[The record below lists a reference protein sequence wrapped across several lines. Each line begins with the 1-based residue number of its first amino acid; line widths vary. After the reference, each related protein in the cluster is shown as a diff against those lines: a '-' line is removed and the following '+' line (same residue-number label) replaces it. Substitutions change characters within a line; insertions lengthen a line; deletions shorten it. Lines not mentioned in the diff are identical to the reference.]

1 MTDVYKVDE
10 NSKTSMSLQ
19 IAKIIADNYDSK
31 DIKVYISTCIYYAL
45 LSELILVEN
54 MGTNE
59 NDFLKMCS
67 PPAPNLTKVGT
78 ISNSDIIVDYHKYPY
93 DEIEILKLNNE
104 DE

>member
-10 NSKTSMSLQ
+10 NSKTSMSVQ
-19 IAKIIADNYDSK
+19 IAKIIVNYDSK

-45 LSELILVEN
+45 LSELILAEN
-54 MGTNE
+54 MVTNE

-93 DEIEILKLNNE
+93 DEIEILRLNKE
-104 DE
+104 EK

>member
-10 NSKTSMSLQ
+10 NSKTSMSVQ
-19 IAKIIADNYDSK
+19 IAKIIDNYDSK

-54 MGTNE
+54 MVTNE

-67 PPAPNLTKVGT
+67 PPAPNLTKVGS
-78 ISNSDIIVDYHKYPY
+78 ILNSDIIVDYHKFPY
-93 DEIEILKLNNE
+93 DEIEILMLNKE
-104 DE
+104 DK